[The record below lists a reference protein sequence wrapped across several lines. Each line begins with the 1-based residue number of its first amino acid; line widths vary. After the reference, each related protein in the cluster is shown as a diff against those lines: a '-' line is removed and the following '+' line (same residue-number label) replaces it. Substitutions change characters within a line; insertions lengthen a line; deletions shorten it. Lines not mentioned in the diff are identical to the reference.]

1 MIFQPQVVKCGLYAT
16 YKEHFSSNFRRAKEK
31 RRRVEEGASKKR
43 RKRENGAAVWGESMC
58 SKDQD
63 RRAFLQDLTGTE
75 GMARAGLKEIFG
87 EVVTVDQPWTVQEA
101 WETNQLLM

>member
-43 RKRENGAAVWGESMC
+43 RKREKGAAMGREYVFKGPGEESVPTGP
-58 SKDQD
+58 D
-63 RRAFLQDLTGTE
+63 RT
-75 GMARAGLKEIFG
+75 
-87 EVVTVDQPWTVQEA
+87 
-101 WETNQLLM
+101 